1 MKVVISQAM
10 FFPWPGFL
18 EQVCLADVFVH
29 YNDVQFSKGSFTNRV
44 QVKTATGVRWLT
56 APLSG
61 LTLGQRIEDVR
72 LDTHNDWRARHQ
84 EFMLQA
90 YADAPCLD
98 DMLAL
103 LTDVY
108 DAPCDNIAGLSDR
121 SLRSLCDYF
130 GIGQKTRFMHVEELG
145 IGGSGSQRVLDIVQ
159 ALGGDTYVTGLGAR
173 DYLDHRAFERA
184 GIEVHYMNYS
194 KIPYAQLHGAFT
206 PFVSSLDLLANCGR
220 RGSRVIQP
228 STVPWREFLKD
239 E

>member
-44 QVKTATGVRWLT
+44 QIKTAAGVRWLT

-61 LTLGQRIEDVR
+61 LELGQRIEDVR
-72 LDTHNDWRARHQ
+72 LDARIDWRARHRDL
-84 EFMLQA
+84 MRQA
-90 YADAPCLD
+90 YADAPYLG

-108 DAPCDNIAGLSDR
+108 NAPCDTIASLSDR

-130 GIGQKTRFMHVEELG
+130 GIGQKTRFMHVGDLG
-145 IGGSGSQRVLDIVQ
+145 IGGFGSQRVLNIVQ

-173 DYLDHRAFERA
+173 NYLNHQAFERA

-194 KIPYAQLHGAFT
+194 KTPYAQLHGAFT

-220 RGSRVIQP
+220 EGGGLIQP
-228 STVPWREFLKD
+228 STVSWREFLKD